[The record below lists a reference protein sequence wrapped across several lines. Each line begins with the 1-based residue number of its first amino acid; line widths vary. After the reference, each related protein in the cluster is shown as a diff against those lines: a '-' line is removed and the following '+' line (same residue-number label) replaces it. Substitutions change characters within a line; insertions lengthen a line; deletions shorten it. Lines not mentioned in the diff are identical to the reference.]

1 MMISTMPILPTL
13 DISPFLADPSSDAS
27 EEFVRELREACHGP
41 GFCYLVGH
49 GNPSELDQAMMET
62 ANRFFALPDDQRRQI
77 AIGNSPHFRGYTI
90 LGDER
95 TAGKSDW
102 RDQIDFGP
110 EEPAL
115 RLGADDPPWLRLRGP
130 NQWPSALPDMR
141 DTVVEWMRT
150 MDVLGIAVMRA
161 LALGLGQAMSCFD
174 ATLTPEP
181 YQRLKVMRYPAQSQP
196 TDTGQGLGLHHDSGL
211 LSFVFQDEVGGLQV
225 QIDDETLVDVTHKPG
240 AYVMN
245 LGEMLQAASSGYLRA
260 TKHRVES
267 PPPGKQRISIAYFMN
282 PRLDAVFEPF
292 QLPAALAKQAS
303 GGQNANTDDPVF
315 SSFGYNTLKIRMRAH
330 PDVASAFYADVGQLS
345 STG

>member
-1 MMISTMPILPTL
+1 MSSLPVL
-13 DISPFLADPSSDAS
+13 DISPFLADPLSEAS
-27 EEFVRELREACHGP
+27 ETFVRELRTVCHGP

-49 GNPSELDQAMMET
+49 GVAPRLDHAMLQT
-62 ANRFFALPDDQRRQI
+62 ANDFFALPQDKRHQI

-95 TAGKSDW
+95 TQGKSDW

-115 RLGADDPPWLRLRGP
+115 ALAHDDPPWLRLRGP
-130 NQWPSALPDMR
+130 NQWPDALPNMR
-141 DTVVEWMRT
+141 ETVLAWMEA
-150 MDVLGIAVMRA
+150 MQPLGVCVMRA
-161 LALGLGQAMSCFD
+161 LALGLGQPINYFD
-174 ATLTPEP
+174 PSLTPHP
-181 YQRLKVMRYPAQSQP
+181 YPRLKVIRYPVQARGA
-196 TDTGQGLGLHHDSGL
+196 DTGQGLGLHHDSGL
-211 LSFVFQDEVGGLQV
+211 LSFVLQDEVRGLQV
-225 QIDDETLVDVTHKPG
+225 QIGDELVDVIHKPG

-282 PRLDAVFEPF
+282 PRLDAEFEPVE
-292 QLPAALAKQAS
+292 LPSALAAEAP
-303 GGQNANTDDPVF
+303 GGQNANGADPVF

-330 PDVASAFYADVGQLS
+330 PDVASSFYADVGQLS
-345 STG
+345 STSQGGD